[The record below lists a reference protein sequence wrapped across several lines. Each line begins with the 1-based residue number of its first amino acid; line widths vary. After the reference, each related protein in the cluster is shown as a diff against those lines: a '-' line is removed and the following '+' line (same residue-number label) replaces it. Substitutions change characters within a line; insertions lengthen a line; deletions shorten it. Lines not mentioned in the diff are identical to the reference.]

1 MVKSFSQGSQRIRR
15 KAGQR
20 RRSRTT
26 RSRRVKRARST
37 EETERRILDAAHAVF
52 VRAGT
57 AGARTLEIAKEAG
70 VNPALL
76 HYYFRTKERLAEA
89 VFRRAAGQLLPAVV
103 RILGSDATL
112 EDKVEQVVQVE
123 LQFLSKAPYLP
134 AYILSELAHHPDR
147 APQLIAAVTGEVP
160 VALGTQLRT
169 VLAKQIDARVRDRT
183 MHPISP
189 DQFAV
194 NLLALCVFPFA
205 ARPLFMALF
214 GIDETGIR
222 AVHRPTPPGAGAILS
237 ESLTPMSA
245 SRAVRRVVIV
255 ILGFVFLLP
264 GSMAAQPAA
273 TAPRTFEL
281 AALQR
286 AAIESD
292 PRMRQ
297 LRLLMEQSE
306 LRLRNIAVGRL
317 PAVGR

>member
-1 MVKSFSQGSQRIRR
+1 MVKSFSQRSQR
-15 KAGQR
+15 KTGQR
-20 RRSRTT
+20 RRSRT
-26 RSRRVKRARST
+26 RSRRVKRAGST

-103 RILGSDATL
+103 RILGSDAPL

-160 VALGTQLRT
+160 VAIGTHLRS
-169 VLAKQIDARVRDRT
+169 VLATQIDARVRDRT

-214 GIDETGIR
+214 GIDDKGFEQFID
-222 AVHRPTPPGAGAILS
+222 
-237 ESLTPMSA
+237 
-245 SRAVRRVVIV
+245 RR
-255 ILGFVFLLP
+255 
-264 GSMAAQPAA
+264 
-273 TAPRTFEL
+273 RREL
-281 AALQR
+281 APFFLRALR
-286 AAIESD
+286 
-292 PRMRQ
+292 P
-297 LRLLMEQSE
+297 
-306 LRLRNIAVGRL
+306 
-317 PAVGR
+317 